1 MNNIMMPANLATNST
16 IPTRS
21 SLSTNALDSAMNAGM
36 KRKAHQLTERL
47 LMDKD
52 SISRMQRMLIL
63 LRHASKCPHS
73 AGEGGSSCP
82 GNTHCAS
89 MKKLWK
95 HISSCRQNGHGNE
108 SKSCKY
114 PNCSRSRYALWH
126 FKNCAD
132 LGSCPVCGPVRMI
145 LAKQAAAIE
154 NEKAKLHPTAN
165 FDFAGTAVNEDK
177 PQDFT
182 EAAAPIES
190 SAESKRQKGDET
202 VGNDK
207 ATLFPSNDMISARP
221 RTPMSHPSVKRAC
234 VHFLRGLQAHEHG
247 WVFSEPVDPLL
258 LNVPDYFEVIQEP
271 MDLGTIEK
279 RLECGEYRFFE
290 DFQVDTLL
298 IFNNAL
304 QYNQDDSEVHT
315 MAKAMKK
322 KCMSD
327 FSEATK
333 LLM

>member
-1 MNNIMMPANLATNST
+1 MNNTMMSVTLATNST

-21 SLSTNALDSAMNAGM
+21 PLSTNALDSAINAGT

-47 LMDKD
+47 LTDKA
-52 SISRMQRMLIL
+52 SITRMQRMLLL
-63 LRHASKCPHS
+63 LRHASKCPHG
-73 AGEGGSSCP
+73 AGEGGSTCP
-82 GNTHCAS
+82 GNNHCAT

-108 SKSCKY
+108 IKFCKY
-114 PNCSRSRYALWH
+114 PNCSRICYALAH
-126 FKNCAD
+126 FKNCAGM
-132 LGSCPVCGPVRMI
+132 GSCPVCVPVRRF
-145 LAKQAAAIE
+145 LAKQAADID

-165 FDFAGTAVNEDK
+165 FDFAGKVVNEDT
-177 PQDFT
+177 PQDFA
-182 EAAAPIES
+182 EAAPIES
-190 SAESKRQKGDET
+190 SLESKRQNGDES

-207 ATLFPSNDMISARP
+207 PTLFPINGMISARP
-221 RTPMSHPSVKRAC
+221 RIPMSHPAVKRAC
-234 VHFLRGLQAHEHG
+234 GHFLRGLQTHEHG
-247 WVFSEPVDPLL
+247 WVFSEPVDPVL
-258 LNVPDYFEVIQEP
+258 LNVPDYCEVIQEP
-271 MDLGTIEK
+271 MDLGTVEK

-290 DFQVDTLL
+290 DFQLDTLL
-298 IFNNAL
+298 IFDNAL

-322 KCMSD
+322 KCLSD

>member
-1 MNNIMMPANLATNST
+1 MMAATLAANRP

-21 SLSTNALDSAMNAGM
+21 SVSTIALDSAMNAGM

-47 LMDKD
+47 LTDKD
-52 SISRMQRMLIL
+52 SITRMQRILIL
-63 LRHASKCPHS
+63 LRHASKCPHG
-73 AGEGGSSCP
+73 AGEGGSICP
-82 GNTHCAS
+82 GSNHCAS
-89 MKKLWK
+89 MKKLWN

-126 FKNCAD
+126 FKNCAH
-132 LGSCPVCGPVRMI
+132 LGFCPVCGPVRMI
-145 LAKQAAAIE
+145 LAKQAAPIE
-154 NEKAKLHPTAN
+154 NEKAKLHPTAT
-165 FDFAGTAVNEDK
+165 FDFAGTVVNEDK

-182 EAAAPIES
+182 EAAPLES
-190 SAESKRQKGDET
+190 SAESKRQRGYEAVRNGKI
-202 VGNDK
+202 
-207 ATLFPSNDMISARP
+207 TLFPSNGMISARP
-221 RTPMSHPSVKRAC
+221 RTLQTPMSHPAVKRAC
-234 VHFLRGLQAHEHG
+234 VHFLRGLQTHEHG
-247 WVFSEPVDPLL
+247 WVFSDPVDPVL

-271 MDLGTIEK
+271 MDLGTVEK

-298 IFNNAL
+298 IFDNAL
-304 QYNQDDSEVHT
+304 QYNQNDSEVHT
-315 MAKAMKK
+315 MAKAMKN

-333 LLM
+333 LLI

>member
-1 MNNIMMPANLATNST
+1 MNNTMMSATLATNST

-21 SLSTNALDSAMNAGM
+21 SLSTNALDSAMHAGM
-36 KRKAHQLTERL
+36 KRNAHQLTERL
-47 LMDKD
+47 LTDKD
-52 SISRMQRMLIL
+52 SVDRMQHMLIL
-63 LRHASKCPHS
+63 LRHASKCPHG

-82 GNTHCAS
+82 GNNHCAS
-89 MKKLWK
+89 MNKLWK
-95 HISSCRQNGHGNE
+95 HISSCRQTGLGDE

-132 LGSCPVCGPVRMI
+132 LGSCPVCGPVRTI
-145 LAKQAAAIE
+145 LAKQAASIE
-154 NEKAKLHPTAN
+154 NEKAKLRPTTN
-165 FDFAGTAVNEDK
+165 FDLAGTVVNEDK

-182 EAAAPIES
+182 EVAPIES
-190 SAESKRQKGDET
+190 SAEIKRQKGDEA
-202 VGNDK
+202 VGNGK
-207 ATLFPSNDMISARP
+207 ATLFPSNPMISVRP
-221 RTPMSHPSVKRAC
+221 RTPMSHPAVKRAC
-234 VHFLRGLQAHEHG
+234 VHFLRGLQTHEYG
-247 WVFSEPVDPLL
+247 WVFSEPVDPVL

-271 MDLGTIEK
+271 MDLGTVEK

-298 IFNNAL
+298 IFDNAL
-304 QYNQDDSEVHT
+304 QYNQDDSEVHK

-322 KCMSD
+322 KCISD

-333 LLM
+333 LLI